1 MIPGDPASRDALAG
15 EYVLGTLDA
24 QAAAAVQAAMATDPA
39 LRAAVEAW
47 EARLGP
53 LARLAPPEAPPPDLW
68 HRIEARI
75 APAAPARLARRIGF
89 WRGWAIGAS
98 LAAAGFAALAVLPR
112 GPGPA
117 EGQGGVPSL
126 AGADRTG
133 VVSLADG
140 DSTSGVVVDQSAD
153 GTVMELWAVPPGAP
167 GPVSLGV
174 LRRGG
179 GHPDPDHP
187 GAARRLAHRRSHRPG
202 AVQRPLER
210 GTSLDLDLALIVPA
224 IHVLSVSLRTIAG

>member
-179 GHPDPDHP
+179 G
-187 GAARRLAHRRSHRPG
+187 RLSIPAT
-202 AVQRPLER
+202 AVQPAAGTLIQITLEPR
-210 GTSLDLDLALIVPA
+210 GGSPTGAPTGP
-224 IHVLSVSLRTIAG
+224 VLFSGRWNEAPP